1 MTSLGKVP
9 ERIRLAVHQVDPQ
22 PGEQILEIGCGPGVA
37 AALVA
42 ERIDRGHLVAI
53 DRSATAIGRA
63 SARNAANLDRVT
75 FVETSM
81 DGYEPDRAFD
91 KVFAVNVNV
100 FWTSAADKELD
111 LVRRCLRPGG
121 TLYLCYEAP
130 GGRPSERVVNRVTTA
145 LARHEFM
152 ISMRSRPLLTFT
164 GRTSVTP

>member
-1 MTSLGKVP
+1 
-9 ERIRLAVHQVDPQ
+9 
-22 PGEQILEIGCGPGVA
+22 
-37 AALVA
+37 
-42 ERIDRGHLVAI
+42 
-53 DRSATAIGRA
+53 
-63 SARNAANLDRVT
+63 VT

-164 GRTSVTP
+164 GRTSVAP